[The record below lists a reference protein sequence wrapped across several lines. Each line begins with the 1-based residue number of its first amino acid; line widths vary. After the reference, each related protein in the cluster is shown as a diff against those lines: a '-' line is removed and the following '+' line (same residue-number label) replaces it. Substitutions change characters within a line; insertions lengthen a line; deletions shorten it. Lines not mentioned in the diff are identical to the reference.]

1 MSADI
6 DPLTVHCPRCGAP
19 RGQRCRAMP
28 PQSYHA
34 PRRVLAHTRDGGS
47 EARRLKKLRVAR
59 EMLKP

>member
-1 MSADI
+1 MAVT
-6 DPLTVHCPRCGAP
+6 DPLTVRCPRCGAP

-34 PRRVLAHTRDGGS
+34 LRRVTAHNSGS
-47 EARRLKKLRVAR
+47 AAERQKKLRVAR